1 MLPALSTAHWIAI
14 AVAAAVGLALVLLFL
29 KLGFKVLKAL
39 LILALVAF
47 AAAFTTFLIL
57 AYRKG
62 W

>member
-1 MLPALSTAHWIAI
+1 MLPALSTAQWIAI
-14 AVAAAVGLALVLLFL
+14 AVAAAEGLALVLLFL

>member
-1 MLPALSTAHWIAI
+1 MLPALSTAQWIAI
-14 AVAAAVGLALVLLFL
+14 AVATAVGFALVLRFL

>member
-1 MLPALSTAHWIAI
+1 
-14 AVAAAVGLALVLLFL
+14 VGLALVLLFL

>member
-1 MLPALSTAHWIAI
+1 MLPALSTAQWIAI
-14 AVAAAVGLALVLLFL
+14 AVVAAVGLALVLLLL
-29 KLGFKVLKAL
+29 KLGFKVLKAM

-47 AAAFTTFLIL
+47 AAAFTAFLIL

>member
-1 MLPALSTAHWIAI
+1 MLPALSTAQWIAI
-14 AVAAAVGLALVLLFL
+14 AVAAAVGLALVLLLL

>member
-1 MLPALSTAHWIAI
+1 MLPALSTAQWIAI
-14 AVAAAVGLALVLLFL
+14 AVAAAVGLTLVLLFL